1 MRRIFLLIS
10 MAYFFVACAP
20 EKRPNII
27 FLLTDDQRW
36 DAVGYAGNDIIKT
49 PNMDKLASE
58 GVMFRNAFVTTPIC
72 AVSRASILSGQYSRK
87 HGIHGFATHFSDSA
101 YQLTYPMQLKE
112 AGYKI
117 GFIGKYGIGKGQD
130 YPADQYDYWKCFPR
144 QGKYWHKSEGGG
156 DVHLTT
162 IMGDQA
168 IEFLNMDFKDS
179 SFCLS
184 VSFKAP
190 HVQDIDPRQFL
201 YDSAYI
207 DLYKDVK
214 IPVPQTADSSNWES
228 FPEFFKTNN
237 EARRRWAMRFSTPE
251 KFQTS
256 VKGYYRLI
264 YGIDV
269 VLGRIRESLIE
280 KKLEQNTVI
289 MLMGDNGFYLADHG
303 LAGKWYAHE
312 ESIRVPFIVYDPR
325 LPDAYRG
332 QTLEQMALNID
343 VAPTILDFAG
353 LPIPNVMQGKS
364 ILPLLSGSNTEWR
377 DSFLFEH
384 LFVHKRIPSSEGII
398 KMDQKY
404 VRFLVDEPQRE
415 WLFDL
420 SDNPQE
426 TINFA
431 DSSEYASMK
440 KQLIVETEALI
451 KKMSK

>member
-1 MRRIFLLIS
+1 MKRLVVLLS
-10 MAYFFVACAP
+10 FAYFFNACAP
-20 EKRPNII
+20 EKAPNII

-36 DAVGYAGNDIIKT
+36 DALGYAGNDIIET

-58 GVMFRNAFVTTPIC
+58 GVLFKNAYVTTPIC
-72 AVSRASILSGQYSRK
+72 AVSRASFLSGQYSRK
-87 HGIHGFATHFSDSA
+87 HGIHGFSTHFSDRA
-101 YQLTYPMQLKE
+101 YQLTYPMQLKS

-117 GFIGKYGIGKGQD
+117 GFIGKYGIGKGED
-130 YPADQYDYWKCFPR
+130 YPADQYDYWKCFPG
-144 QGKYWHKSEGGG
+144 QGKYWHKGKDGS
-156 DVHLTT
+156 DIHLTE

-168 IEFLNMDFKDS
+168 IEFLGMDFNDS

-190 HVQDIDPRQFL
+190 HVQDSDPRQFL
-201 YDSAYI
+201 YDSTYI
-207 DLYKDVK
+207 DLYKDAT
-214 IPVPQTADSSNWES
+214 IPIPLTADSSYWES
-228 FPEFFKTNN
+228 FPEFFKKNN

-264 YGIDV
+264 YGVDV
-269 VLGRIRESLIE
+269 VLGRIREALIE
-280 KKLEQNTVI
+280 KNLDKNTVI

-325 LPDAYRG
+325 LPDQYKG
-332 QTLEQMALNID
+332 QMLEQMALNID

-353 LPIPNVMQGKS
+353 LPIPKVMQGKS
-364 ILPLLSGSNTEWR
+364 VTPLLKGNDAGWR

-384 LFVHKRIPSSEGII
+384 LFVHDKIPRSEGII
-398 KMDQKY
+398 KKDQKY
-404 VRFLVDEPQRE
+404 IRFLVDDPQRE

-420 SDNPQE
+420 ATDPHE

-431 DSSEYASMK
+431 DSSEYNNLK
-440 KQLIVETEALI
+440 ENLIIETEELI
-451 KKMSK
+451 SRTSN